1 MPTWLRSSGV
11 ALIVV
16 ITPGPDMVLVT
27 AHALA
32 TGPAAA
38 RMAAI
43 GVCAGVLVHA
53 AAGVVGLSALLAT
66 SSVALA
72 AVKVTGAVFL
82 VVLGVRTIYNARRAT
97 EKGSTEP
104 ESGSV
109 VPTAIG
115 VSWVRFGSSPF
126 WQGFWSNVLNPK
138 VALLFLSLLP
148 QFVDAGEAVFLKTL
162 VLSGT
167 FLAMGIVWLLAYVT
181 FVSRVASFLRHDRVR
196 RRIELVSGAVLVAL
210 GLRIAAEDAS
220 RSVSA
225 SLAYAA
231 SDHLRC

>member
-1 MPTWLRSSGV
+1 
-11 ALIVV
+11 
-16 ITPGPDMVLVT
+16 MVLVT

-32 TGPAAA
+32 TRPAAA

-53 AAGVVGLSALLAT
+53 AAAVVGLSALLAN
-66 SSVALA
+66 SSVDFA

-82 VVLGVRTIYNARRAT
+82 SYSAFARSITLAGQPRRVRPSRSQGRWSQRRSVSRGFASAPHRSGRASGAT
-97 EKGSTEP
+97 CSTP
-104 ESGSV
+104 RWRCCSCRCS
-109 VPTAIG
+109 
-115 VSWVRFGSSPF
+115 
-126 WQGFWSNVLNPK
+126 
-138 VALLFLSLLP
+138 P

-181 FVSRVASFLRHDRVR
+181 FVSRVESFLRHDRVR